1 MMDIA
6 GDAASMATD
15 TINSAAFGI
24 NLFIEIESIVQIQT
38 FFSFVFAV
46 CIMLFVYIQMHPIM
60 LPKEL

>member
-38 FFSFVFAV
+38 FFFPSFLLCV
-46 CIMLFVYIQMHPIM
+46 
-60 LPKEL
+60 